1 MFSKL
6 VIKNTGVDQFVPIF
20 ASIVLVDTIIMI
32 MNANNIIFKSNKL
45 QEWYSDYGISAM
57 LMDCLIIFLYIIG
70 GRLLLQHSKMKLNVI
85 NMILCTV
92 LVQIVGDLIFYGLFM
107 IIPRGSSKIMDFFKD
122 YAKEIHYHALWSDA
136 VMMILSI
143 LFSQIF
149 IVGLN
154 SRNQL
159 ILLITMIYISQYAL
173 HTLPPSF
180 IINKKLISNN
190 KLIKLLNN

>member
-45 QEWYSDYGISAM
+45 QEWYSDYGVSAM
-57 LMDCLIIFLYIIG
+57 LMDCLIIILYLIG

-85 NMILCTV
+85 NMILCTI
-92 LVQIVGDLIFYGLFM
+92 LVQLVGDLIFYGLFM
-107 IIPRGSSKIMDFFKD
+107 IIPRGTSRIIDFFKD
-122 YAKEIHYHALWSDA
+122 YAKVIHYHALWSDS
-136 VMMILSI
+136 VIMILSI

-173 HTLPPSF
+173 HTLPPTF
-180 IINKKLISNN
+180 INTPSL
-190 KLIKLLNN
+190 